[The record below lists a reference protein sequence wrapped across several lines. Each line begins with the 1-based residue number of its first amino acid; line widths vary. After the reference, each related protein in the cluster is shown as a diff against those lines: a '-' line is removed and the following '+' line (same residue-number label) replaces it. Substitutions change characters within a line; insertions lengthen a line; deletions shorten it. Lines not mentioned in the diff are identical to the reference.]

1 LGLLYSEV
9 PAAASGAFTT
19 NRFQASPI
27 KISKAHLKNRLHQ
40 AIVVNSG
47 NANCAN
53 GKIGD
58 RDALL
63 VAEFIAKNLEIH
75 KGNVLVASTG
85 IIGKYLDTEKIRKNI
100 PKLVKGL
107 SKRGGVL
114 FSDAILTTDT
124 KRKEFAVK
132 VKLRS
137 HSAAIGGACKGVG
150 MIYPNIKTERHA
162 TMLCFITTDAAISK
176 RMLEEAIFEAAQGSF
191 NMISVDGDMSTND
204 AFFILA
210 NGLAGNKTIFS
221 KNGDYHKF
229 LEALKFTAKELAKM
243 MVKDGEGAT
252 KFVEIK
258 VAGAESDDDAKAIA
272 RMISRSTLLKCAIFG
287 SDPNWGRI
295 AAACGASGVGFDSS
309 KIDIYLGDVKV
320 MSGGMSVKGYDE
332 GRVKSVFKKDNIH
345 IKVDLKSGSHSATA
359 WTCDLSKKY
368 VDINA
373 EYPT

>member
-1 LGLLYSEV
+1 MIIIKGGVTTAKGFLANGVKAGIKKSKRLDLGLLYSEV

-27 KISKAHLKNRLHQ
+27 KISKAHLNNRLHQ

-137 HSAAIGGACKGVG
+137 HSAAIGGACK
-150 MIYPNIKTERHA
+150 
-162 TMLCFITTDAAISK
+162 
-176 RMLEEAIFEAAQGSF
+176 
-191 NMISVDGDMSTND
+191 
-204 AFFILA
+204 
-210 NGLAGNKTIFS
+210 
-221 KNGDYHKF
+221 
-229 LEALKFTAKELAKM
+229 
-243 MVKDGEGAT
+243 
-252 KFVEIK
+252 
-258 VAGAESDDDAKAIA
+258 
-272 RMISRSTLLKCAIFG
+272 
-287 SDPNWGRI
+287 
-295 AAACGASGVGFDSS
+295 
-309 KIDIYLGDVKV
+309 
-320 MSGGMSVKGYDE
+320 
-332 GRVKSVFKKDNIH
+332 
-345 IKVDLKSGSHSATA
+345 
-359 WTCDLSKKY
+359 
-368 VDINA
+368 
-373 EYPT
+373 